1 MNPLQTRIDSIE
13 ERLARIE
20 KIILERNYPS
30 GKRNDVERL
39 LIDNIGNISV
49 HHLVIISLYL
59 NTNQTK
65 EEISNV
71 LEDWGKAVGN
81 WFQKNHFDNLLKK
94 KIIRKHRDIGNENR
108 YSLTGKGENAADEI
122 IEQLISGKKLQ
133 LRKFDT
139 HQMT

>member
-20 KIILERNYPS
+20 KIILEGNLS
-30 GKRNDVERL
+30 NKRNDIERL
-39 LIDNIGNISV
+39 LIDNINKISM
-49 HHLVIISLYL
+49 HHLVVISLYL

-71 LEDWGKAVGN
+71 LEDWGRDVGK
-81 WFQKNHFDNLLKK
+81 WFQKKYFDALLKK
-94 KIIRKHRDIGNENR
+94 KIVKRRRDDGNENR

-133 LRKFDT
+133 LQKFDA
-139 HQMT
+139 